1 MIRQPAIASIL
12 IAALVLAACSKK
24 PADTTSVA
32 AADLIVFGGP
42 IVTMEGDQPTTVE
55 AIVVDEG
62 KITFVGSK
70 ADALKQQAE
79 STVLKDLA
87 GKTLMRQPARA
98 PGRHRQYRR

>member
-1 MIRQPAIASIL
+1 MTRRPALASL
-12 IAALVLAACSKK
+12 LLAAVALAACSKK
-24 PADTTSVA
+24 PADTTPAA

-70 ADALKQQAE
+70 ADALKQKANG
-79 STVLKDLA
+79 TVLKDL
-87 GKTLMRQPARA
+87 G
-98 PGRHRQYRR
+98 G